1 MSRRPLRASAL
12 LLWCLVVVACG
23 GNGSRILAV
32 AGSSGAATVRFVN
45 ATASALDLAVNGAVS
60 TTNANITPGGGVACF
75 TIDDPTVPGLSV
87 RQAGATTDL
96 GGFTPLFTSGGSFT
110 VVAFPGASG
119 TVQFITVPDVAVIV
133 SGRSALRVLNASS
146 GLGTVDVYATTPS
159 ATLATANVTGVGFGN
174 TSGTFD
180 VPAGAVQV
188 RLTNAGTTN
197 VVFDAG
203 TQTLEAGKSYTLV
216 ISSATAAILVPDC

>member
-1 MSRRPLRASAL
+1 MSRRLLGASAL
-12 LLWCLVVVACG
+12 LCSLVVAACG
-23 GNGSRILAV
+23 DGSGLLAV
-32 AGSSGAATVRFVN
+32 AGSADAVTVRFVN
-45 ATASALDLAVNGAVS
+45 ATASPLDLAVDGSVP
-60 TTNANITPGGGVACF
+60 TTNANITPGSGVACF

-87 RQAGATTDL
+87 RQAGTTTDL
-96 GGFTPLFTSGGSFT
+96 GGFTPLFSRGGRYT

-119 TVQFITVPDVAVIV
+119 IVQFINVPNAAFIV

-146 GLGTVDVYATTPS
+146 GLGTVDVYATTAG
-159 ATLATANVTGVGFGN
+159 ATLGTPNVTGVGFGN
-174 TSGTFD
+174 ASGTFD

-188 RLTNAGTTN
+188 RLTSAGTTN

>member
-1 MSRRPLRASAL
+1 MSRRLLRASAL
-12 LLWCLVVVACG
+12 FCCLVVAACG
-23 GNGSRILAV
+23 GNGSGILAV
-32 AGSSGAATVRFVN
+32 AGSADAATVRFVN
-45 ATASALDLAVNGAVS
+45 ATASALDLAVDGTVS

-75 TIDDPTVPGLSV
+75 TVDDPTVPGLSV
-87 RQAGATTDL
+87 RQAGSTTDL
-96 GGFTPLFTSGGSFT
+96 GGFTPLFSSGGRYT

-119 TVQFITVPDVAVIV
+119 TVQFINVPNAAFIV

-146 GLGTVDVYATTPS
+146 GLGTVDVYATTPA
-159 ATLATANVTGVGFGN
+159 ATLGTPNVTGIGFGN
-174 TSGTFD
+174 ASGTFD

-188 RLTNAGTTN
+188 RLTNASTTN

-203 TQTLEAGKSYTLV
+203 TQSFEAGKSYTLV

>member
-1 MSRRPLRASAL
+1 MSRRLLRASAL
-12 LLWCLVVVACG
+12 LCSLVVAACG
-23 GNGSRILAV
+23 DGSGLLAV
-32 AGSSGAATVRFVN
+32 AGSADAVTVRFVN
-45 ATASALDLAVNGAVS
+45 ATASPLDLAVDGSVP

-87 RQAGATTDL
+87 RQAGTTTDL
-96 GGFTPLFTSGGSFT
+96 GGFTPLFS
-110 VVAFPGASG
+110 
-119 TVQFITVPDVAVIV
+119 
-133 SGRSALRVLNASS
+133 SGRTLHRSSPSPAPAAPCSSSTFPTPRSSSRAAARCASSMASS
-146 GLGTVDVYATTPS
+146 GLGTVDVHATTPG
-159 ATLATANVTGVGFGN
+159 ATLGTPNVTGVGFGN
-174 TSGTFD
+174 ASGTFD

-203 TQTLEAGKSYTLV
+203 TQSFEAGKSYTLV